1 MSAAAEKVVP
11 ESVLKKQKREEQWAL
26 EKKEALEKQRKESC
40 EKKKLI
46 VQKACKYAE
55 EYQAQV

>member
-11 ESVLKKQKREEQWAL
+11 ESVLKKQKREAQWAL
-26 EKKEALEKQRKESC
+26 EKKEVLEKQRNEAR

-46 VQKACKYAE
+46 VHKARQYAE
-55 EYQAQV
+55 EYQSQV